1 MNPVR
6 LLRSPMALM
15 GIGLGMVVLSG
26 FGFIPLITRSGVDES
41 SIVALTSL
49 YFLVN
54 TIALGGF
61 GGVEQEMS
69 RAVSRERALG
79 RPVLPVARLVL
90 RQAAVLFLLATALIV
105 VLSPVL
111 VGTTLHGHWDLLAE
125 LVVGVFATCCVSAVR
140 GALAGSE
147 RFGLY
152 AATLFVEGLARLV
165 PWVVLSLLHV
175 GSAWLFGL
183 VFVLGQV
190 FAALV
195 GVGALWLTG
204 AADPRRMSSTAPA
217 SHVEGS
223 GRMWLG
229 VSAGLAMLVV
239 AGLTNQ
245 AVVNLPPVVINAKLE
260 ALPGL
265 ATTIAGAITL
275 TRLPM
280 FAFVPL
286 QTTLLPRLTASAAR
300 GDRRSVRTQTLRTIA
315 VCVVLGLLGIVLLG
329 TAGPWLLAIVVHD
342 PVHLSNAT
350 LAALGIGTVFLMAV
364 NVTQPALV
372 ALGRHRTVVAAA
384 LTGVAAMTATFVL
397 PVDPVTTAVLA
408 TAAGPVAVIAVM
420 VVVLLR
426 ATSHN
431 HQTPTAEASTPAP
444 AEPRERTT
452 R

>member
-1 MNPVR
+1 MNR
-6 LLRSPMALM
+6 LRFLRSPMALM

-26 FGFIPLITRSGVDES
+26 FAFIPLITRSGVDETG
-41 SIVALTSL
+41 VAALISL

-54 TIALGGF
+54 TVALGAF
-61 GGVEQEMS
+61 SGVEQEMS

-90 RQAAVLFLLATALIV
+90 RQAAVLFLLAAALIV

-111 VGTTLHGHWDLLAE
+111 VGRTLHGHWELLAA
-125 LVVGVFATCCVSAVR
+125 LVVGVFATSCTSAVR
-140 GALAGSE
+140 GALAGTE

-152 AATLFVEGLARLV
+152 AATFAAEGLTRLV
-165 PWVVLSLLHV
+165 PWVVLAVLQV

-190 FAALV
+190 FAALL
-195 GVGALWLTG
+195 GVAGLWLTG
-204 AADPRRMSSTAPA
+204 TAHPRRVSATTPA
-217 SHVEGS
+217 THVEGS

-229 VSAGLAMLVV
+229 MSAGLALLAV
-239 AGLTNQ
+239 ASLTNQ
-245 AVVNLPPVVINAKLE
+245 AVVNLPPVVINAKLLTQPE
-260 ALPGL
+260 L
-265 ATTIAGAITL
+265 ATAIAGAITL

-300 GDRRSVRTQTLRTIA
+300 GDRRSVRTQTFRTVA
-315 VCVVLGLLGIVLLG
+315 LCVVLGLLGIGLLA

-342 PVHLSNAT
+342 SVHLSNAT

-372 ALGRHRTVVAAA
+372 ALGKHRTVLVSA
-384 LTGVAAMTATFVL
+384 LTGVAAMTVTFVL
-397 PVDPVTTAVLA
+397 PVDPITMAVLA
-408 TAAGPVAVIAVM
+408 TSVGPVAVMAVM
-420 VVVLLR
+420 AVVLLR
-426 ATSHN
+426 ETSHN
-431 HQTPTAEASTPAP
+431 HQPPPDDAPTPAP
-444 AEPRERTT
+444 AEPREQTT
-452 R
+452 T